1 MATARNSIKDKL
13 EMNETLNGS
22 LEDSASDAGL
32 DDPLLSNLPDE
43 TVDTEPQPTKVS
55 AVGTILENPPFLII
69 TLVLLIIVLIVF
81 QTLETRRA
89 ASQAEYVERSSRLLA
104 LSQQIA
110 IDANTAIGGSNDAFA
125 KLREAAQ
132 GFTAIVDSLDQGDV
146 EARLS
151 PLPQD
156 SRALLTPVQSLW
168 GGVNARVQTILDY
181 DNVILDTHQ
190 QVRVVNELAPSLL
203 SSTDEL
209 VNALIVE
216 STDVNLINDTARLR
230 GLSQRMAKDVN
241 LYALGQAGA
250 AASVDQM
257 GRDVDKFQSVLDQL
271 RSVGGP
277 VTLARLEEVDATFV
291 QLQSTIVNLLGNSSD
306 FFMARDAAR
315 DVQGSAQQLLPK
327 ARELVAGVTAAES
340 AGLRGYVPWV
350 LGVLILLFLFLLG
363 RTLVNDARKRAELST
378 RQNRETQDAILK
390 LLDEMGNL
398 ADGDLTIEAEVTD
411 QVTGAIADSVN
422 FAVKEMREL
431 VARINAASQ
440 QVAEESQAT
449 ASTAQALSQA
459 SAHQA
464 EQITSTTETVQFM
477 SRSMEEMSADALR
490 SADVARNSVSVA
502 KRGTQAV
509 RETIKGMD
517 GMRDQIQETSKR
529 IKRLGESSQQISD
542 IVGWIDDLAEQTNIL
557 SLNAAIQ
564 AAMAGEAGRG
574 FAVVADEVQR
584 LAEKSAEATKQI
596 TSLVKN
602 IQADTNEAVVSME
615 HATQGVVD
623 GTRLADA
630 AGQALGEIESV
641 SEQLSDL
648 IENMAV
654 VAHKQSESATE
665 VSGQMTSIRDVT
677 TTTSQDATRTAASI
691 GKLTNLA
698 RELAQSVAGF
708 KIPN

>member
-1 MATARNSIKDKL
+1 MAIARNTVKDTL
-13 EMNETLNGS
+13 EMDETLNGS
-22 LEDSASDAGL
+22 LADAPGDTGL
-32 DDPLLSNLPDE
+32 DDPLVSNLEADTAEVESRPPRPS
-43 TVDTEPQPTKVS
+43 TVS
-55 AVGTILENPPFLII
+55 SILENLPFLI
-69 TLVLLIIVLIVF
+69 TSLVILIVVLVVF
-81 QTLETRRA
+81 QTWLTQRA
-89 ASQAEYVERSSRLLA
+89 ASQAEYVERSSTLLA

-110 IDANTAIGGSNDAFA
+110 VDANWAIGGRNEALTSLRDAT
-125 KLREAAQ
+125 Q
-132 GFTAIVDSLDQGDV
+132 GFNSIVDSLDRGDSEAQLSSLPASSRAQLAPVQATWEGMRTDV
-146 EARLS
+146 ETILGYDGVILNTHEQVRAVNNLA
-151 PLPQD
+151 PALL
-156 SRALLTPVQSLW
+156 SRADDLVDALVGESADVTL
-168 GGVNARVQTILDY
+168 
-181 DNVILDTHQ
+181 
-190 QVRVVNELAPSLL
+190 VNE
-203 SSTDEL
+203 
-209 VNALIVE
+209 
-216 STDVNLINDTARLR
+216 TARLR
-230 GLSQRMAKDVN
+230 GLSQRMAKDIN
-241 LYALGQAGA
+241 IYALGQTDA
-250 AASVDQM
+250 AAAVEQI
-257 GRDVDKFQSVLDQL
+257 GRDVAQFQSALDDL
-271 RSVGGP
+271 RRIGGP
-277 VTLARLEEVDATFV
+277 ATMEKLAEVDAAFADF
-291 QLQSTIVNLLGNSSD
+291 QSSISSILQDSKD
-306 FFMARDAAR
+306 FFNARDAAQA
-315 DVQGSAQQLLPK
+315 VQDSASRLLPEV
-327 ARELVAGVTAAES
+327 RNLVAGITAAES
-340 AGLRGYVPWV
+340 AGWRDYVPWL
-350 LGVLILLFLFLLG
+350 LGTLIALLLFLLARALI
-363 RTLVNDARKRAELST
+363 NDARKRADLST

-440 QVAEESQAT
+440 QVAKESQSTAAT
-449 ASTAQALSQA
+449 AEALSQA

-464 EQITSTTETVQFM
+464 DQITSTTETVQTM
-477 SRSMEEMSADALR
+477 SRSMEEMSAEALR
-490 SADVARNSVSVA
+490 SAEVARNSVSVA

-509 RETIKGMD
+509 RETITGMD
-517 GMRDQIQETSKR
+517 GMRDQIQDTSKR

-542 IVGWIDDLAEQTNIL
+542 IVGLIDDLAEQTNIL

-596 TSLVKN
+596 TNIVKN
-602 IQADTNEAVVSME
+602 IQADTNEAVASME

-648 IENMAV
+648 IENMAK
-654 VAHKQSESATE
+654 VAHRQSESATE
-665 VSGQMTSIRDVT
+665 VSDRMTAIRAVT